1 MESYGIWIDDANEED
16 ARFGI
21 HEYRC
26 SNCGHYATEHVGGT
40 ENWWCISKPNF
51 CHNCGIK
58 MDAEKPLSDERQLII
73 NKVADKSTLG
83 EKDMTEQINND
94 IKVGDEIRTG
104 IEGRNAINSV
114 VHLIGNRG
122 DCLVYQCITA
132 GGHHHTC
139 TSNDD
144 IRKTGRHFPQI
155 AEVLKEMQ
163 SETVLGE

>member
-1 MESYGIWIDDANEED
+1 MITKED
-16 ARFGI
+16 
-21 HEYRC
+21 Y
-26 SNCGHYATEHVGGT
+26 
-40 ENWWCISKPNF
+40 
-51 CHNCGIK
+51 
-58 MDAEKPLSDERQLII
+58 EKW
-73 NKVADKSTLG
+73 DKSTIVPAEDMAFIEDFNRQLK
-83 EKDMTEQINND
+83 EKEKSNYKNEEVTNKTKIWRNKKMTEQIND
-94 IKVGDEIRTG
+94 ITVGDEIRTG

-163 SETVLGE
+163 SV

>member
-1 MESYGIWIDDANEED
+1 MLPAVFYE
-16 ARFGI
+16 R
-21 HEYRC
+21 
-26 SNCGHYATEHVGGT
+26 
-40 ENWWCISKPNF
+40 
-51 CHNCGIK
+51 IK
-58 MDAEKPLSDERQLII
+58 Y
-73 NKVADKSTLG
+73 
-83 EKDMTEQINND
+83 MTEQIKND
-94 IKVGDEIRTG
+94 IAIGDEIRTG

-163 SETVLGE
+163 SV